1 MRMITPCLRTGSQSL
16 GCHGSMFHLLVIL
29 SVSFLP
35 LLLPHILCQLSPPPP
50 SHPLS
55 TFSPSSSLT
64 SSVSFLPLLLP
75 HILSVSFLPLLL
87 PHILCQLSPLLLPH
101 ILCQLSLPPPSHPLS
116 TFSPSS
122 SLTSSVNFLSLLPY
136 ILSTFSPSSSLTS
149 SINFLSS
156 RKDLFLGQGLVSLE
170 ALETKCETHACVD
183 LMDEKGR
190 KPSGG
195 KLEAVVRL
203 REPMAGKGMCMC
215 VYHL

>member
-1 MRMITPCLRTGSQSL
+1 MKNRIWTTLSSPSLHKHQNCDYMRMINACLRTGSQSL
-16 GCHGSMFHLLVIL
+16 GCHGSVFHLLVIL

-35 LLLPHILCQLSPPPP
+35 LLLSYILCQLSLPPPP

-55 TFSPSSSLT
+55 TFSPSPSLTSCQPSLPPPSHPLSLT
-64 SSVSFLPLLLP
+64 SSVNL
-75 HILSVSFLPLLL
+75 
-87 PHILCQLSPLLLPH
+87 
-101 ILCQLSLPPPSHPLS
+101 PSHPLS

-122 SLTSSVNFLSLLPY
+122 
-136 ILSTFSPSSSLTS
+136 LTS
-149 SINFLSS
+149 SINFLSLLPHILYQLS
-156 RKDLFLGQGLVSLE
+156 LLPYRKDLFLGQGLVSLE